1 MSVRVLV
8 AVAAVAAVLAGCGGD
23 SKSAGG
29 EPPLLG
35 FRYDASQPLGYV
47 DRGSVGQRYLEIHD
61 ISFRSGRHTID
72 GLLLLPPGTDRHP
85 AAIVV
90 HGSGGDRTQLL
101 APASW
106 LAGQGVVALTIT
118 APSSTDTRRPAS
130 RAAAL
135 EQQRD
140 LVVGDVVAVRRAV
153 DVLRSL
159 PSVDPQRIGY
169 VGWSAGAKTG
179 AFVAAAEPRVRALA
193 LMSAG
198 A

>member
-29 EPPLLG
+29 EPPLLA

-47 DRGSVGQRYLEIHD
+47 DRGRVGQRYLEIHD
-61 ISFRSGRHTID
+61 VSYRSGRSTVD
-72 GLLLLPPGTDRHP
+72 GLLLLPPGTGHRP
-85 AAIVV
+85 AVIIV

-106 LAGQGVVALTIT
+106 LASRGVVVLTIT
-118 APSSTDTRRPAS
+118 APSSNDAARPTS

-135 EQQRD
+135 EHQRD
-140 LVVGDVVAVRRAV
+140 LVAGDVVAVRRAV

-159 PSVDPQRIGY
+159 PSVDRARIGY
-169 VGWSAGAKTG
+169 LGWSGGA
-179 AFVAAAEPRVRALA
+179 
-193 LMSAG
+193 
-198 A
+198 